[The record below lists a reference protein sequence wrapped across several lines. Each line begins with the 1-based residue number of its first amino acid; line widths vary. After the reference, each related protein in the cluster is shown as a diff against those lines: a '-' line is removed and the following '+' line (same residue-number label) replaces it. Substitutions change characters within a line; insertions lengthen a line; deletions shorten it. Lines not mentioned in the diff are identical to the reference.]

1 MISAGD
7 STLMPGVAHRP
18 SRNVTKPLLDA
29 LALAIEEFALA
40 PSRDRPMA
48 VVGLVQR
55 SEYLRPALGVWDR
68 LAAVCGDGA
77 VVATVGDAPDGLP
90 DGLGHVRLTGG
101 EDAAREWSVT
111 VLTPRSGATVVAH
124 DLEAVDGA
132 ARSLERGRLFSA
144 RWSFRHADAH
154 SELLRLRH
162 QLGARLGS
170 RHTGGLDE
178 VLSRVVPI
186 PGTATDHRYDAAA
199 DTLARELSLER
210 RRADAA
216 QTRLDE
222 LEPGAERDPRSGL
235 PTRAF
240 LDRWLDGSA
249 PGTLP
254 LGLVLLRVHGLGS
267 MTRRHG
273 FRAET
278 AVLRGIARLLTGQ
291 VGSAG
296 RPVRVGREEFL
307 LLLPGADVR
316 SLAAAAQRLC
326 ETVAGLAAV
335 FPFVPT
341 PSHAVITRTRH
352 RPLPLEEMWAALDD
366 AGTGVTLLR
375 G

>member
-1 MISAGD
+1 M
-7 STLMPGVAHRP
+7 
-18 SRNVTKPLLDA
+18 LDA
-29 LALAIEEFALA
+29 LGHAAAEFALA

-48 VVGLVQR
+48 VVGMAQR
-55 SEYLRPALGVWDR
+55 AEYLTPLLDTWSQ
-68 LAAVCGDGA
+68 LAALCGDGA
-77 VVATVGDAPDGLP
+77 VVATAGPPPDGLP
-90 DGLGHVRLTGG
+90 AGLGHVRLTDG

-111 VLTPRSGATVVAH
+111 VLTPRSGTTVVAH

-132 ARSLERGRLFSA
+132 ARSLERGRLFRA
-144 RWSFRHADAH
+144 RWSFRHVDAH

-162 QLGARLGS
+162 QLGPRLGA

-199 DTLARELSLER
+199 DALARYLSEER
-210 RRADAA
+210 RRADTA
-216 QTRLDE
+216 QHRLDD

-235 PTRAF
+235 RTRAF
-240 LDRWLDGSA
+240 LDRWLAGSA

-267 MTRRHG
+267 VTRRHG

-278 AVLRGIARLLTGQ
+278 SVLRGVARLLEGHT
-291 VGSAG
+291 GSAG

-307 LLLPGADVR
+307 LVLPGSDVG
-316 SLAAAAQRLC
+316 SLAVGARRLC
-326 ETVAGLAAV
+326 ESVAGLSAA

-341 PSHAVITRTRH
+341 PCHAVITRTRH
-352 RPLPLEEMWAALDD
+352 RPLPLDAMWAALDGAG